1 MGQLYEQIRKNIEK
15 LRQIDEAIK
24 NKQLVSMDEVFETS
38 LSLQKIDYV
47 ITYAQQTLNI
57 PPEELGRFPLGQL
70 DNFNLPEDF
79 EEMVNRWEDNLDEQQ
94 VSHAIDHLRLQDQAE
109 PYVPEITPHDPKGYY
124 EYVDSTLDKIVSCSL
139 KGYFGISRDGIN
151 LKTVSAQQEL
161 VKNVFAQD
169 YAFDPHDRGNE
180 AVLDFI
186 DNPLEETVNRHEESL
201 GLNGHNEIKEFLR
214 LQQNYNAQL
223 ANQIEHPQAF
233 KDVTGYFPVAKAL
246 EPIHKAQ
253 WNTKDLSEALE
264 KSVRD
269 YVRDYKGKN
278 DEMNIGSFVSL
289 AKDRIESTL
298 LDHAIAL
305 GEDQDSKF
313 LKDFVADPM
322 STLERRFRDRAA
334 TQPDADN
341 SLDGRCASRMHEEV
355 ANYNQANAG
364 KVSRF
369 AQIEAGKKRFA
380 EDFFNQHN
388 LNFDPARFKTRFQG
402 SAFERFLG
410 RTSKEWNDL
419 ADHIDSW
426 KNENTP
432 RDYDKATDL
441 ADKYL
446 RHKFPNVDP
455 KDVTP
460 EMCRGLRGAG
470 KDRGL
475 FALTLVQGKQM
486 AEENANQEIY
496 DAANRR
502 FDQLEMRL
510 HRGANFQDNLA
521 SDLEND
527 NEIKNQQNDNEIAN
541 DNVIENN
548 NEINM

>member
-1 MGQLYEQIRKNIEK
+1 MGKLYEQIRKDIEK

-38 LSLQKIDYV
+38 LALQKINYV
-47 ITYAQQTLNI
+47 ITYAQQTLEI

-70 DNFNLPEDF
+70 DHFNLPEDF
-79 EEMVNRWEDNLDEQQ
+79 EEMVDRWEDSLGEQQ
-94 VSHAIDHLRLQDQAE
+94 VDHAVNHLQLQDKAE
-109 PYVPEITPHDPKGYY
+109 PYVPEITPHDPKGYA
-124 EYVDSTLDKIVSCSL
+124 EYVDRTVNSIYAVSL
-139 KGYFGISRDGIN
+139 KGHFGISRDG
-151 LKTVSAQQEL
+151 LTLMTASAQQEL

-169 YAFDPHDRGNE
+169 YAFDSRDRENQ
-180 AVLDFI
+180 AILDFI
-186 DNPLEETVNRHEESL
+186 YNPLEEMVNRNEESL
-201 GLNGHNEIKEFLR
+201 GLNGHNDIKEFLR
-214 LQQNYNAQL
+214 LQKGLYTEL
-223 ANQIEHPQAF
+223 MSHSEHPRAF
-233 KDVTGYFPVAKAL
+233 DEVNDYFPVAKAL
-246 EPIHKAQ
+246 EPIHKSK
-253 WNTKDLSEALE
+253 WNAKDLSEALE
-264 KSVRD
+264 NSVRD
-269 YVRDYKGKN
+269 YVRDYKGKRG
-278 DEMNIGSFVSL
+278 EMNIGSFVSL
-289 AKDRIESTL
+289 ARDRIESTL

-305 GEDQDSKF
+305 GDDQDSKF

-322 STLERRFRDRAA
+322 PTLERRFRDHAA
-334 TQPDADN
+334 TQQDADN

-369 AQIEAGKKRFA
+369 VQIEAGKKRFA
-380 EDFFNQHN
+380 EDFFNEHN

-441 ADKYL
+441 AEKYL

-460 EMCRGLRGAG
+460 EMCQGLRGAG

-475 FALTLVQGKQM
+475 FALTLVQGKQL

-502 FDQLEMRL
+502 FDQLESRL
-510 HRGANFQDNLA
+510 HRGMNFQDNLA
-521 SDLEND
+521 SDIE
-527 NEIKNQQNDNEIAN
+527 NDNEIAN

-548 NEINM
+548 DISM